1 MSCNKSNWSA
11 TTMLTADVREQMI
24 EQQVRA
30 WDVLDERVLQILR
43 KVPRDR
49 FTPEQQR
56 FRAYVDGEIPLPHDQ
71 HMLRP
76 SVVGRLLQALELIG
90 TENVLEIGA
99 GSGFITACLRT
110 AAARVRS
117 IEIFPALAEMA
128 RRNVDSFGLRDVE
141 IVTADALQLDT
152 GTRYN
157 AIALTGSLP
166 VYDDRFERQLE
177 VGGRLFVVVGEN
189 PIMEARLIRRTG
201 EGSWSSES
209 LFETVVDPLVNAR
222 RLPEFRF

>member
-1 MSCNKSNWSA
+1 
-11 TTMLTADVREQMI
+11 MLTANVREQMI

-30 WDVLDERVLQILR
+30 WDVLDERVLEILR

-56 FRAYVDGEIPLPHDQ
+56 FRAYADAEVPLPHDQ

-76 SVVGRLLQALELIG
+76 SVVGRLLQALELTG
-90 TENVLEIGA
+90 SEHVLEIGT

-117 IEIFPALAEMA
+117 VEIFPALAEMA
-128 RRNVDSFGLRDVE
+128 RRNLDSSGLRDVE

-152 GTRYN
+152 GTRYG
-157 AIALTGSLP
+157 AIAMTGSLP
-166 VYDDRFERQLE
+166 VYDERFERQLE
-177 VGGRLFVVVGEN
+177 IGGRLFVVVGE
-189 PIMEARLIRRTG
+189 PPVMEARLIRRTG

-209 LFETVVDPLVNAR
+209 LFETVIDPLVNAR

>member
-1 MSCNKSNWSA
+1 
-11 TTMLTADVREQMI
+11 MLTAEVREQMI

-30 WDVLDERVLQILR
+30 WDVLDERVLDVLR
-43 KVPRDR
+43 RVPRDL

-56 FRAYVDGEIPLPHDQ
+56 FRAYADAEVPLPHGQ
-71 HMLRP
+71 RMLRP
-76 SVVGRLLQALELIG
+76 SVVGRLLQALELKG
-90 TENVLEIGA
+90 TEHVLEIGT
-99 GSGFITACLRT
+99 GSGFVTACLRA

-128 RRNVDSFGLRDVE
+128 RRNLDSKGLRDVDV
-141 IVTADALQLDT
+141 VTADALQLDT

-157 AIALTGSLP
+157 AIAVTGSLP
-166 VYDDRFERQLE
+166 VYDERFQRQLE
-177 VGGRLFVVVGEN
+177 IGGRLFVVVGE
-189 PIMEARLIRRTG
+189 PPVMEARLIRRTG

-209 LFETVVDPLVNAR
+209 LFETVIDPLVNAR